1 MTHIWWFHST
11 VFYKEYFLSL
21 INFVHV
27 FFWNFYNGAIYAYLT
42 TRTFFVFLVIFFF
55 FLSVARLSIRIWS
68 LLVFSLFSKFRVR
81 SLDSPN
87 PRTVSDLKLERT
99 SLAESYFW
107 RMIQN
112 DVIHSKWPN
121 NQNIEALQFRMIPQ
135 CDDSLFGRIPT
146 HWLRLMSHKRLNSRR
161 FWKIFYFIERIFFV
175 HLSFRNS

>member
-1 MTHIWWFHST
+1 M
-11 VFYKEYFLSL
+11 
-21 INFVHV
+21 HV
-27 FFWNFYNGAIYAYLT
+27 FLKFLQRYNICLFNNTNLFCLFGNFL
-42 TRTFFVFLVIFFF
+42 F

-87 PRTVSDLKLERT
+87 PRTVSGLELERT
-99 SLAESYFW
+99 SFAESYFW

-135 CDDSLFGRIPT
+135 CDDSIFERIPT
-146 HWLRLMSHKRLNSRR
+146 LMTQIDES
-161 FWKIFYFIERIFFV
+161 
-175 HLSFRNS
+175 